1 MFFKRKKEDTVEN
14 PNDIKIDG
22 VDIQLPE
29 QEITSPPSINDDKKS
44 DVKSNTIV
52 NAELSKSDSKS
63 NESDEAFADGSLS
76 EKETYI
82 LPTANS
88 KIIKWG
94 DSVVYELKCMTWPS
108 FHKVI
113 DKMWIT
119 IVIACVSGVVL
130 YGLDIGLE
138 LLSSLIYK

>member
-22 VDIQLPE
+22 VDIRLPE
-29 QEITSPPSINDDKKS
+29 QEITSPTSIDDKKT
-44 DVKSNTIV
+44 DVKSNTIAD
-52 NAELSKSDSKS
+52 AELSKSDSES
-63 NESDEAFADGSLS
+63 NESDEAFSDGSLN

-138 LLSSLIYK
+138 LLSSLVYK

>member
-1 MFFKRKKEDTVEN
+1 MFFKRKKEDTVED

-29 QEITSPPSINDDKKS
+29 QEITSPPSIDDKKS
-44 DVKSNTIV
+44 DVNSNTIV
-52 NAELSKSDSKS
+52 DAELSKSDSES
-63 NESDEAFADGSLS
+63 NENDEAFADGSLS

-108 FHKVI
+108 FHKII

>member
-14 PNDIKIDG
+14 PNDIKIGG

-29 QEITSPPSINDDKKS
+29 QEITSTPPINDDKKS

-52 NAELSKSDSKS
+52 NVELSKLDSENNGSDKV
-63 NESDEAFADGSLS
+63 FIDGLIS
-76 EKETYI
+76 EKETCT

-138 LLSSLIYK
+138 LLSSLVYK

>member
-1 MFFKRKKEDTVEN
+1 MLFKRKKEDTVVD
-14 PNDIKIDG
+14 PNNIKIDG

-29 QEITSPPSINDDKKS
+29 QEITSSQSIDDNKKS
-44 DVKSNTIV
+44 DVKSNAIV
-52 NAELSKSDSKS
+52 DSELSNPESGS
-63 NESDEAFADGSLS
+63 NESGELFVDGSPS
-76 EKETYI
+76 GKEI
-82 LPTANS
+82 CSLPAANS

-119 IVIACVSGVVL
+119 IVIAFVSGAVL

>member
-1 MFFKRKKEDTVEN
+1 MYKKKKKEDTVED

-22 VDIQLPE
+22 VDIQLHG
-29 QEITSPPSINDDKKS
+29 QEITSPPSIDDKKS

-52 NAELSKSDSKS
+52 DAELSKSDSES
-63 NESDEAFADGSLS
+63 NENDEAFADGSLS

-108 FHKVI
+108 FHKII

-119 IVIACVSGVVL
+119 IVIACVAGVVL

>member
-1 MFFKRKKEDTVEN
+1 MFFKRKKEDTVED

-22 VDIQLPE
+22 VDIQLRGK
-29 QEITSPPSINDDKKS
+29 EITSPPSIDDKKS
-44 DVKSNTIV
+44 DVNSNTIV
-52 NAELSKSDSKS
+52 DAELSKSDSES
-63 NESDEAFADGSLS
+63 NENDEAFADGLLS

-108 FHKVI
+108 FHKII

>member
-29 QEITSPPSINDDKKS
+29 QETTSSPSVDDNKKS
-44 DVKSNTIV
+44 DVKSNAIV
-52 NAELSKSDSKS
+52 DSELSNPESGS
-63 NESDEAFADGSLS
+63 NESGGPFVDESSS
-76 EKETYI
+76 EKETCS
-82 LPTANS
+82 LPAANS

-119 IVIACVSGVVL
+119 IVIAFVSGAVL